1 MCIRDSAYA
10 DRPEGDL
17 TRIRASLV
25 SEGALFQFAQ
35 EIDLGEYLRLGRG
48 GREPRASA
56 GHPRRAGKMCIRDR
70 PSYVDKTNA
79 ATIKSMLPYA

>member
-1 MCIRDSAYA
+1 MYKRQYA

-48 GREPRASA
+48 EERCGCLLYTSSTRRRRPVLPGRTLCPAVRGLA
-56 GHPRRAGKMCIRDR
+56 
-70 PSYVDKTNA
+70 V
-79 ATIKSMLPYA
+79 